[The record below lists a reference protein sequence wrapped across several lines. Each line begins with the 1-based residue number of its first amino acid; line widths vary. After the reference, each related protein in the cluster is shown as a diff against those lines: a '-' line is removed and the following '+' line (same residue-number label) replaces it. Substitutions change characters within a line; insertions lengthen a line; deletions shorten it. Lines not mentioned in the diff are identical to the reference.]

1 MKPETVLAP
10 NESATLSLPENIEF
24 PAEGK
29 NTRVLFTAPSGKVVL
44 VTLAS
49 GHEWQEHATP
59 NHALVQ
65 VLSGQCEFWLEGR
78 PLNLEQGD
86 LLHLAPDVAHSVKAM
101 GQLALL
107 LSLFKP
113 S

>member
-1 MKPETVLAP
+1 MKPETVLAL
-10 NESATLSLPENIEF
+10 NGSTTFSLRQNIEF

-29 NTRVLFTAPSGKVVL
+29 STRVLFTAPSGKVIL

-65 VLSGQCEFWLEGR
+65 VLSGSCEFTLENKR
-78 PLNLEQGD
+78 INLQQGD
-86 LLHLAPDVAHSVKAM
+86 LLHLAPDVVHSVKAI
-101 GQLALL
+101 GGIAFL

-113 S
+113 N